1 MPSIDG
7 KLLRIEF
14 TQIPNGGWFQ
24 SGGVGGKEQKNF
36 GKSSPQDLAGV
47 YNL

>member
-14 TQIPNGGWFQ
+14 MQIRNGGWFQ
-24 SGGVGGKEQKNF
+24 AKKRKEQKNF
-36 GKSSPQDLAGV
+36 GKSSLQDLAGV

>member
-1 MPSIDG
+1 MPSIGG

-14 TQIPNGGWFQ
+14 MQIPNGGWFQ
-24 SGGVGGKEQKNF
+24 SRKKKEQKNF
-36 GKSSPQDLAGV
+36 GKSSTQDLAGV

>member
-7 KLLRIEF
+7 KLLRVEF

-24 SGGVGGKEQKNF
+24 SRKKKGTEEFWQEF
-36 GKSSPQDLAGV
+36 FAGSCWC
-47 YNL
+47 L